1 MNGRTNSSGSSVNDL
16 QIPLDPCTNLECVAG
31 NAQVELTWTDPLNK
45 YATPEGEVAEDPD
58 QLVSVWH
65 HTVVIRKVGSAPV
78 GIDDGIVVVSS
89 EVKNQ
94 YQSTAYIDTGLVND
108 TTYYYGVFAINEDGV
123 PGIPGI
129 ESVTPKLGTPLSE
142 LAEGTIIKINENGSP
157 VEFYLAKHNYEPG
170 LNGQGRELVVR
181 KDAHSNQVWN
191 LNQDPDLAPLNTY
204 GTSLIDT
211 WLNTTYKSVFSEA
224 LQQAMGSTTFIYSP
238 GGGTRNTSSLSRAVF
253 ILSLTEYGIPYIDMR
268 FNAEGSALPI
278 ADVLAPSQGTYITQ
292 EWTRTPYLG
301 MYQTPDRRN
310 TCCVNCGQWNTVHD
324 RFASIGP
331 ENSIPT
337 YPCFALPSTARV
349 NDALN
354 LLEDSL

>member
-123 PGIPGI
+123 
-129 ESVTPKLGTPLSE
+129 ESEGLVSEGVTPKLGTPLSE
-142 LAEGTIIKINENGSP
+142 LAEGTIIKINENGAP
-157 VEFYLAKHNYEPG
+157 VEFYLAKHNYEPD

-181 KDAHSNQVWN
+181 KGCYDKRPWHSSQVNAWVSSTI
-191 LNQDPDLAPLNTY
+191 L
-204 GTSLIDT
+204 S
-211 WLNTTYKSVFSEA
+211 WLNSGYKALLDANIQEAIGTTTYHYTPGDDNNTV
-224 LQQAMGSTTFIYSP
+224 TT
-238 GGGTRNTSSLSRAVF
+238 RADAVF
-253 ILSLTEYGIPYIDMR
+253 LLSLAELGQSNRYA
-268 FNAEGSALPI
+268 NAEGSALPI
-278 ADVLAPSQGTYITQ
+278 VDTLEVAYLNESAIAQ
-292 EWTRTPYLG
+292 WTRSAYTNTYLYAWVLDSRG
-301 MYQTPDRRN
+301 SINNHGCTSSNGSRPVFTLPN
-310 TCCVNCGQWNTVHD
+310 TITVNSEMNVV
-324 RFASIGP
+324 A
-331 ENSIPT
+331 
-337 YPCFALPSTARV
+337 
-349 NDALN
+349 
-354 LLEDSL
+354 

>member
-94 YQSTAYIDTGLVND
+94 YQNTAYIDTGLIND

-142 LAEGTIIKINENGSP
+142 LAEGTIIEINENGSL
-157 VEFYLAKHNYEPG
+157 VEFYIAKHNYEPD

-181 KDAHSNQVWN
+181 KNA
-191 LNQDPDLAPLNTY
+191 ALNTFW
-204 GTSLIDT
+204 GSTNKWANSNHRA
-211 WLNTTYKSVFSEA
+211 WCNNGFKSRFSAAVQSAMGQTTYEYTEGEGNRTLQTRADVAWELSVYESVPSW
-224 LQQAMGSTTFIYSP
+224 QSMY
-238 GGGTRNTSSLSRAVF
+238 NTYMDK
-253 ILSLTEYGIPYIDMR
+253 EGEPIPMR
-268 FNAEGSALPI
+268 SALFPCYN
-278 ADVLAPSQGTYITQ
+278 DSGVMVKWS
-292 EWTRTPYLG
+292 TRSPRYEKKTGQDY
-301 MYQTPDRRN
+301 N
-310 TCCVNCGQWNTVHD
+310 VNYYDDNG
-324 RFASIGP
+324 RAYPAAS
-331 ENSIPT
+331 NPT
-337 YPCFALPSTARV
+337 SNYYSRPCFCLPSTAFVDV
-349 NDALN
+349 NLKLDESTL
-354 LLEDSL
+354 

>member
-123 PGIPGI
+123 
-129 ESVTPKLGTPLSE
+129 ESEGLVSEGVTPKLATPLSE
-142 LAEGTIIKINENGSP
+142 LAEGTIIKINERGSP
-157 VEFYLAKHNYEPG
+157 KEFYLAKHNYEPG

-181 KDAHSNQVWN
+181 KDCYDEVVWTH
-191 LNQDPDLAPLNTY
+191 NTTNAY
-204 GTSLIDT
+204 ATSLIDSR
-211 WLNTTYKSVFSEA
+211 LNETYKNVLSASVRA
-224 LQQAMGSTTFIYSP
+224 LIGTTKFYYTISFYESTVAT
-238 GGGTRNTSSLSRAVF
+238 LERAVF
-253 ILSLTEYGIPYIDMR
+253 AMSATELRITDICA
-268 FNAEGSALPI
+268 NKEGSALPI
-278 ADVLAPSQGTYITQ
+278 ASTLQVAYVGSTGVIQ
-292 EWTRTPYLG
+292 WTRSPSNNTYRDAWALG
-301 MYQTPDRRN
+301 RDGSAGRHATSNQFWARPAFTLPD
-310 TCCVNCGQWNTVHD
+310 
-324 RFASIGP
+324 
-331 ENSIPT
+331 
-337 YPCFALPSTARV
+337 TARV
-349 NDALN
+349 GPDLALD
-354 LLEDSL
+354 ESSLIS

>member
-123 PGIPGI
+123 
-129 ESVTPKLGTPLSE
+129 ESEGLVSEGVTPKLGTPLSE
-142 LAEGTIIKINENGSP
+142 LAEGTIIKINENGAP
-157 VEFYLAKHNYEPG
+157 VEFYLAKHNYEPD
-170 LNGQGRELVVR
+170 LNGPGRELLVR
-181 KDAHSNQVWN
+181 KDCWA
-191 LNQDPDLAPLNTY
+191 
-204 GTSLIDT
+204 
-211 WLNTTYKSVFSEA
+211 A
-224 LQQAMGSTTFIYSP
+224 LQEWQPSSSINDYNGSKCDALSKSYSNNVFDDYVKEIIGTTKFRYTEMGVGVTRLTTIE
-238 GGGTRNTSSLSRAVF
+238 RTSFSLSG
-253 ILSLTEYGIPYIDMR
+253 TEMGFSHDDLNI
-268 FNAEGSALPI
+268 EGSAIPI
-278 ADVLAPSQGTYITQ
+278 ASSIRIAN
-292 EWTRTPYLG
+292 YLG
-301 MYQTPDRRN
+301 EPHRWSLRSPDIN
-310 TCCVNCGQWNTVHD
+310 NWN
-324 RFASIGP
+324 F
-331 ENSIPT
+331 
-337 YPCFALPSTARV
+337 CFAINKNGQLSTPPIRVDVGAGFTDSSIRPAFTLPDSTMF
-349 NDALN
+349 DAQLN
-354 LLEDSL
+354 LLIIT